1 MAIKT
6 IRVKNFKSF
15 KDVEVHL
22 GNFNVLIGANASG
35 KSNFIQVIKFLRDI
49 QRHGLDNAIS
59 LQGGPDYLTNLNIG
73 PRENLFVEVV
83 VSGGFDGEGPVI
95 ATSRSGKPILVL
107 EPRES
112 RYSFAV
118 GFPAEQAGFEV
129 LDEHLSVKGEFLDFD
144 EWAGG
149 SRPSQRHGLSEIV
162 ASREGNRV
170 NVKVTPLEGM
180 SLEEYEFMPL
190 FVRQNVSC
198 RSLFLERGP
207 FSTGMLMGNVA
218 IYDFDP
224 KLPKKATPLSGKA
237 ELEED
242 GSNLAIV
249 LKRIM
254 EDEAAKRR
262 LTNLLQYLLPFV
274 VDLDVGRFADKS
286 LLFSLREKFA
296 ESKPLPASF
305 ISDGTINVVA
315 LIVALYFERK
325 PVAIL
330 EEPERNVHPHLISR
344 IVGMMKEASQHKQVI
359 VTTHNPEVVRN
370 ADIADVHLVARD
382 AEGYSTITKPA
393 EREDVKGF
401 LQNEIG
407 LEELFV
413 QDLLHN

>member
-35 KSNFIQVIKFLRDI
+35 KSNFIQIIQFLRDI

-59 LQGGPDYLTNLNIG
+59 LQGGPEYLTNLNIG
-73 PRENLFVEVV
+73 TRENLSAEVV
-83 VSGGFDGEGPVI
+83 VLGDSYTEWVLIGE
-95 ATSRSGKPILVL
+95 SRSADSSLVL

-112 RYSFAV
+112 RYCFTV
-118 GFPAEQAGFEV
+118 GYHKNGGGFDIVGER
-129 LDEHLSVKGEFLDFD
+129 LSVKGEICVVPGSGTGS
-144 EWAGG
+144 EQRQGHGEIVIVREGG
-149 SRPSQRHGLSEIV
+149 RPSANVTLPEGLSLDQYEV
-162 ASREGNRV
+162 VPR
-170 NVKVTPLEGM
+170 M
-180 SLEEYEFMPL
+180 SPDILGRL
-190 FVRQNVSC
+190 
-198 RSLFLERGP
+198 LFLQYAP
-207 FSTGMLMGNVA
+207 FSSGVIMEDVA

-224 KLPKKATPLSGKA
+224 KLPKKGTPITGKA

-254 EDEAAKRR
+254 EDESARR
-262 LTNLLQYLLPFV
+262 NLTNLLQYLLPYV
-274 VDLDVGRFADKS
+274 ADLDVERFADKS

-296 ESKPLPASF
+296 ENKPVPASS
-305 ISDGTINVVA
+305 ISDGTINVAA

-325 PVAIL
+325 PIAIF

-344 IVGMMKEASQHKQVI
+344 IVGMMKEASQLKQII

-370 ADIADVHLVARD
+370 TDIADVHLVSRD
-382 AEGYSTITKPA
+382 AEGFSTITKPS
-393 EREDVKGF
+393 EQEDVKGF

-413 QDLLHN
+413 QNLLHN